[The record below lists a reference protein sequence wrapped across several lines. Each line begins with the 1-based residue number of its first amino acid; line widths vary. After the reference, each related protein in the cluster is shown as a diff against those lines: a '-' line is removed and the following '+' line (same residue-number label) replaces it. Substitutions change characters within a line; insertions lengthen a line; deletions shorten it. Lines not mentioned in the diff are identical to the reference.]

1 VGERGR
7 TRRRLRELRRER
19 EARLL
24 DLGALVY
31 ELHRQGKRA
40 PELLQEKAAQL
51 AVVDAEVRELE
62 AKLEGIEFTFNRAIP
77 QDGDTYEADALEE
90 PADDGEPDEE
100 HEGQPVDDFEERA

>member
-77 QDGDTYEADALEE
+77 QDDDTYEADALEE

-100 HEGQPVDDFEERA
+100 REGQPVDDFEERA

>member
-1 VGERGR
+1 MG
-7 TRRRLRELRRER
+7 RRLRELKRER

-51 AVVDAEVRELE
+51 AVVDEEARELE
-62 AKLEGIEFTFNRAIP
+62 ARLDGIEFTFNRAAP
-77 QDGDTYEADALEE
+77 QDVETYEGDALEE
-90 PADDGEPDEE
+90 PLDDGEPDEE
-100 HEGQPVDDFEERA
+100 HEEEPVDDFEERA

>member
-1 VGERGR
+1 MG
-7 TRRRLRELRRER
+7 RRLRELKRER

-51 AVVDAEVRELE
+51 AVVDEEARELE
-62 AKLEGIEFTFNRAIP
+62 ARLDGIEFTFNRAAP
-77 QDGDTYEADALEE
+77 QDAETYEADALDE

-100 HEGQPVDDFEERA
+100 HEEEPVDDFEERA